1 MFIAIDGPD
10 GIGKT
15 TLANK
20 IINKLKYELGIDSIL
35 TTEPTKS
42 QLGMEIR
49 KQLSIG
55 NTDNKLLLEM
65 FLQDRKEHIENE
77 IIPSIQNNKI
87 ILTDRYKYSTVV
99 YQYFQG
105 FNIKELIKMNNFL
118 SPDVTFIINGSFEL
132 IKKRMD
138 KRAIDKEIFEQDD
151 YIKESIKLYSQMNL
165 FFPDENILFV
175 DGSKSL
181 EELEDEI
188 IMNILKI
195 YKEKNYK

>member
-20 IINKLKYELGIDSIL
+20 IINKLKDELGIDSIL

-55 NTDNKLLLEM
+55 YTDNKLLLEM

-87 ILTDRYKYSTVV
+87 ILTD
-99 YQYFQG
+99 
-105 FNIKELIKMNNFL
+105 
-118 SPDVTFIINGSFEL
+118 
-132 IKKRMD
+132 
-138 KRAIDKEIFEQDD
+138 
-151 YIKESIKLYSQMNL
+151 
-165 FFPDENILFV
+165 
-175 DGSKSL
+175 
-181 EELEDEI
+181 
-188 IMNILKI
+188 
-195 YKEKNYK
+195 

>member
-20 IINKLKYELGIDSIL
+20 IINKLKNELCIESIL

-42 QLGMEIR
+42 KLGMEIR
-49 KQLSIG
+49 KQLSLG
-55 NTDNKLLLEM
+55 NTDNKLLLNM

-77 IIPSIQNNKI
+77 IIPSIQNKKI

-105 FNIKELIKMNNFL
+105 FTIKELIEMNDFL
-118 SPDVTFIINGSFEL
+118 SPDVIFIVNGSFEL
-132 IKKRMD
+132 IKERMD
-138 KRAIDKEIFEQDD
+138 RRAIDKEIFEQDN

-165 FFPDENILFV
+165 FFPNENILFI
-175 DGSKSL
+175 DGRKTL
-181 EELEDEI
+181 EELENEVVKI
-188 IMNILKI
+188 IVEM
-195 YKEKNYK
+195 YKEKSI